1 MIKEIISTILS
12 LVILSS
18 NLAIAH
24 GEDKP
29 GPNGGF
35 IRMPG
40 AFHIE
45 LSLESANSLK
55 VYLLDME
62 WKNPSV
68 VKSDVQITHN
78 NSKTKAK
85 CKIKESFYICVFPK
99 SVNLKKKGSLKVN
112 STREGQIGNEV
123 SYPLPLKLE
132 VIDDGHGEHHQH

>member
-1 MIKEIISTILS
+1 MRKKLITNIMS

-18 NLAIAH
+18 SLAIAH

-40 AFHIE
+40 AFHTE
-45 LSLESANSLK
+45 LVAESANSVK
-55 VYLLDME
+55 VFLLDLE

-68 VKSDVQITHN
+68 NKSDVQITHN

-85 CKIKESFYICVFPK
+85 CKIKENFYICVFPK

-112 STREGQIGNEV
+112 STREGQTGNEV

-132 VIDDGHGEHHQH
+132 VVDDGHGGRH